1 MTSVSIP
8 QHEGEFTPE
17 EARAWMDA
25 QTHEE
30 NRAGDEETAQRC
42 VKFVEN
48 VLVEWNDRM
57 NSLRR
62 RWRGTYKML
71 AGNTLESGGPED
83 VHVPEIY
90 KAMETIIPRM
100 EEAITEKDPW
110 FRVVP
115 RRERNQKQSDT
126 ISAYMQWL
134 YDQAK
139 VGDTIQAAARNMLI
153 TQCAA
158 WYINWENKEEWR
170 NEREVIRS
178 FDDKGRLQRKVK
190 TKRKKVI
197 SFSGAKATLIDTL
210 DFIIDTKS
218 TNPQNAVY
226 VGHRAFMTT
235 DDIQRIGKM
244 AGWKNLDKVV
254 NVDLSGSSVSALT
267 DYNAS
272 FRDPT
277 ARSGGSLD
285 RFRTVPGAPQKI
297 EVVFLY
303 SKWSMA
309 NDDTYDDVQMIV
321 AGGKVCLDC
330 RINPH
335 DGQFRPYATARITKS
350 GHEFFGIGPFDNAIR
365 LNQHLDRYHQI
376 FLRAAEVAAC
386 PMVFAEEDSEMPDS
400 LYKVKP
406 FSVFKGVGAVRFTQ
420 VPDGSLRAAPL
431 VLGTIQKNIEE
442 VVGAFRIQMGQDSN
456 GTATEASLSLQEGNR
471 RMRAYIRALGDGLEQ
486 LLTIFYKLAMQYSIE
501 DVEFPVLG
509 KRALELRKTHMN
521 VSPAD
526 LLDDVKFDLVGLHS
540 LRTYGLKATGLQSF
554 VNSMA
559 PFIASNPQAVD
570 QIKLMHE
577 VARELIGPDEADQIV
592 KVPTDLD
599 KLKSQAE
606 ENEGLIAGE
615 EIEVDPDDDDDAH
628 MQDETLR
635 AMVKRAMEK
644 DSPMQFEVR
653 RVVLQHYFQHQ
664 HQKQKKDAQAKA
676 VQARMPVQQQLPP
689 EAGGD
694 VNPETG
700 KSSPR
705 AGGFSDAATTLA
717 NEATPGGQTPGENPG
732 PADSR
737 KYGRSGRS
745 GRTTNQTEN

>member
-1 MTSVSIP
+1 MTSAVIP
-8 QHEGEFTPE
+8 QQEGEYTPE
-17 EARAWMDA
+17 EARAWMAA
-25 QTHEE
+25 QVGEE
-30 NRAGDEETAQRC
+30 NRAGDPEVAQRV

-48 VLVEWNDRM
+48 VLSEWNDRM
-57 NSLRR
+57 GGLRR
-62 RWRGTYKML
+62 RWRGTFKML
-71 AGNTLESGGPED
+71 AGNTLENGGPED

-115 RRERNQKQSDT
+115 RRAKNQAQGDT

-139 VGDTIQAAARNMLI
+139 VADTIQSAARNMLI

-158 WYINWENKEEWR
+158 WYVYWENKEEWR
-170 NEREVIRS
+170 NEREVIRE
-178 FDDKGRLQRKVK
+178 FDKDGRLTRRVK
-190 TKRKKVI
+190 TKRKKVV
-197 SFSGAKATLIDTL
+197 SYCGAKAVLIDTP

-226 VGHRAFMTT
+226 VGHRAFMTV
-235 DDIQRIGKM
+235 DEIKRIGKM
-244 AGWKNLDKVV
+244 AGWKNLDRVGD
-254 NVDLSGSSVSALT
+254 VDISGSSTSALT
-267 DYNAS
+267 DNTTA
-272 FRDPT
+272 FRDPASQT
-277 ARSGGSLD
+277 GGSMD
-285 RFRTVPGAPQKI
+285 RFRTVPGAPQKV

-303 SKWSMA
+303 SKWSL
-309 NDDTYDDVQMIV
+309 NDDDEYEDVQMIV
-321 AGGKVCLDC
+321 AGGKTCLDC
-330 RINPH
+330 RPNPH
-335 DGQFRPYATARITKS
+335 DGQYRPYATARSTKS
-350 GHEFFGIGPFDNAIR
+350 GHEFFGVGPFDNAIR

-442 VVGAFRIQMGQDSN
+442 TVGAFRIQMGQDSG

-471 RMRAYIRALGDGLEQ
+471 RMRAYIRSLGDGLEQ

-592 KVPTDLD
+592 KVPTDID
-599 KLKSQAE
+599 KLKSQDE

-615 EIEVDPDDDDDAH
+615 EIEVDPDDDDEDH
-628 MQDETLR
+628 MRNETLR

-664 HQKQKKDAQAKA
+664 HQAQKKKAQEKA
-676 VQARMPVQQQLPP
+676 IQARMPVQQQLPP

-700 KSSPR
+700 KSSPK

-717 NEATPGGQTPGENPG
+717 NESTPGGQTQGENPG

-737 KYGRSGRS
+737 KYGRSGRA